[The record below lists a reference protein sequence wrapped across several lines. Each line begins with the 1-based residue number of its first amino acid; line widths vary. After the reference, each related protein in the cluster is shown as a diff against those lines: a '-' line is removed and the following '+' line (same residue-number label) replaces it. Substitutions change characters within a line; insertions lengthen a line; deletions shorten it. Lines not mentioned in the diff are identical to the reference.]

1 MSYTREIC
9 KGQTIVSSHIIL
21 LIQQK
26 QYISETTEIV
36 ACNVINNLVVR
47 SILKKPLPIMLMR
60 LAVDLSMLI
69 YLFGDN
75 SSIFIDSTGLLVY
88 SFLLSQLTT
97 KKKQQWCFAFFGT
110 NNNWKTLKQYLEPVK
125 ENVIGYRENIAQ
137 DNFPLFIHMA
147 VFQMHS
153 CSGYF
158 KPCPL
163 KMSERLEKT
172 VFRIFPSIIFIAVMS
187 SSCCDIFI
195 LIHGYFSI

>member
-1 MSYTREIC
+1 MRKPIFGRILNLMSYTREIC

-97 KKKQQWCFAFFGT
+97 KKK
-110 NNNWKTLKQYLEPVK
+110 
-125 ENVIGYRENIAQ
+125 
-137 DNFPLFIHMA
+137 
-147 VFQMHS
+147 
-153 CSGYF
+153 
-158 KPCPL
+158 
-163 KMSERLEKT
+163 
-172 VFRIFPSIIFIAVMS
+172 
-187 SSCCDIFI
+187 
-195 LIHGYFSI
+195 